1 MGTNDS
7 SYGWW
12 REELRQR
19 RQERRQRQRQKQGKG
34 KERWQRQRQRQ
45 KQGERM
51 EGKGKEDP
59 RSLSSLIVMRACSSP
74 RARRTHCVPSTWYP
88 ASLSTERSASL
99 SMARMEQRPSI
110 ASGILSVLRSRLL
123 FLVA

>member
-45 KQGERM
+45 EQGERK
-51 EGKGKEDP
+51 GKGWRE
-59 RSLSSLIVMRACSSP
+59 RE
-74 RARRTHCVPSTWYP
+74 RRTHCVPSTWYP

-110 ASGILSVLRSRLL
+110 ASGILSVLRLRLL